1 MQPGKSFRA
10 NQLPAQSALL
20 AQSVIRAQSVIPTR
34 SVIPAQAGTQ
44 SRPIFPSP
52 VAIHFLLL
60 AFLLLAAT
68 PAFAADLAL
77 KRVMLSSAGV
87 GYFEYEADVDGPTT
101 LGLDVPLDQVDD
113 VLTSL
118 VVFDSAGGVGTIEL
132 PGRDN
137 TRAEFGNLPF
147 GPTALNSPV
156 DYLNSLQGVEITVQ
170 GPRPMTGRIMHAER
184 ITETLPGP
192 PPVSVQRTRV
202 TLLGASGLQ
211 QFVLEDAESIQVTDP
226 TLRARIGS
234 ALESLRREASL
245 SMRHIT
251 LHSEG
256 TGHRTVR
263 VGYVAVAPLWK
274 ASYRLMLPAKDGD
287 PARLQGWAVLENQS
301 GADWNGIALTL
312 QYGNPVTFR
321 QAIYRSYYVQR
332 PEVPVEIL
340 GRILP
345 DIDTRARAVES
356 AKAAPAGAAAFAP
369 APAPM
374 GMMQAR
380 AMPMASA
387 ANPVQAAEGVE
398 ETIFQLPT
406 PVVLAAGHTANVPI
420 IDKSIPAERVDLATG
435 NDTHPLSAIRITND
449 TGASLPA
456 GVLTLYDASGAATFA
471 GDARLGGL
479 PLGESRL
486 LSFAQDLR
494 TTVERESSGQ
504 TSLASLTAAQGVLH
518 ITMRQREV
526 LHVTLTAPAQEAR
539 RVLVEIPKEGDRT
552 LTLEGGPV
560 PGTEETATAWRV
572 PVSLK
577 PGEVHKLTAY
587 IDRLDREDT
596 ALLNNDAAVVVQL
609 LNEQTLTP
617 AARAALQHL
626 ATLRQDAATKRTAVD
641 QLKAQQTAIEQDED
655 RIRKNLEAVA
665 PNDALHARLTRALDA
680 DETKLE
686 QLTAAIDQATA
697 AADKAH
703 QALVDAVGTLK
714 I

>member
-1 MQPGKSFRA
+1 MQPGKPLGADR
-10 NQLPAQSALL
+10 L
-20 AQSVIRAQSVIPTR
+20 RAQ

-44 SRPIFPSP
+44 NRPNLLSP
-52 VAIHFLLL
+52 VAIHCLLL
-60 AFLLLAAT
+60 AFLLLAT
-68 PAFAADLAL
+68 PPAFAADLSL

-87 GYFEYEADVDGPTT
+87 DYFEYEAEVDGAAA

-118 VVFDSAGGVGTIEL
+118 VVFDSAGGVGTVEL

-156 DYLNSLQGVEITVQ
+156 DYLNSLQGVEIAVQ

-202 TLLGASGLQ
+202 TLMGASGLQ

-274 ASYRLMLPAKDGD
+274 ASYRLVLPAKDGD

-345 DIDTRARAVES
+345 DIDTRARPTEL
-356 AKAAPAGAAAFAP
+356 AKSAPAGAMGSAVGAPLAP

-374 GMMQAR
+374 VAQNR
-380 AMPMASA
+380 AMAMAQ
-387 ANPVQAAEGVE
+387 PTEQVQAAEGVE
-398 ETIFQLPT
+398 ETTFQLAT
-406 PVVLAAGHTANVPI
+406 PVVLATGHTANVPI
-420 IDKSIPAERVDLATG
+420 IDKSIPAQRVD
-435 NDTHPLSAIRITND
+435 
-449 TGASLPA
+449 
-456 GVLTLYDASGAATFA
+456 
-471 GDARLGGL
+471 
-479 PLGESRL
+479 
-486 LSFAQDLR
+486 
-494 TTVERESSGQ
+494 
-504 TSLASLTAAQGVLH
+504 
-518 ITMRQREV
+518 
-526 LHVTLTAPAQEAR
+526 
-539 RVLVEIPKEGDRT
+539 
-552 LTLEGGPV
+552 
-560 PGTEETATAWRV
+560 
-572 PVSLK
+572 
-577 PGEVHKLTAY
+577 
-587 IDRLDREDT
+587 
-596 ALLNNDAAVVVQL
+596 
-609 LNEQTLTP
+609 
-617 AARAALQHL
+617 
-626 ATLRQDAATKRTAVD
+626 
-641 QLKAQQTAIEQDED
+641 
-655 RIRKNLEAVA
+655 
-665 PNDALHARLTRALDA
+665 
-680 DETKLE
+680 
-686 QLTAAIDQATA
+686 
-697 AADKAH
+697 
-703 QALVDAVGTLK
+703 
-714 I
+714 

>member
-1 MQPGKSFRA
+1 MRR
-10 NQLPAQSALL
+10 
-20 AQSVIRAQSVIPTR
+20 VI
-34 SVIPAQAGTQ
+34 
-44 SRPIFPSP
+44 
-52 VAIHFLLL
+52 L

-68 PAFAADLAL
+68 PAYAADLAL

-87 GYFEYEADVDGPTT
+87 GYFEYEADVDGPAT
-101 LGLDVPLDQVDD
+101 LSLDVPLDQVDD

-118 VVFDSAGGVGTIEL
+118 VVFDSAGGVGTVEL

-156 DYLNSLQGVEITVQ
+156 DYLNSLQGVEISVQ
-170 GPRPMTGRIMHAER
+170 GPRPMTGRIMHADR

-202 TLLGASGLQ
+202 TLLGATGLQ

-274 ASYRLMLPAKDGD
+274 ASYRLVLPAKDGD

-345 DIDTRARAVES
+345 DTDTRARAAEL

-369 APAPM
+369 APAPAQM
-374 GMMQAR
+374 SMAQAR
-380 AMPMASA
+380 AIPMAPA
-387 ANPVQAAEGVE
+387 AEPAQVAEGVE

-479 PLGESRL
+479 PVGESRL

-526 LHVTLTAPAQEAR
+526 LHVTLTAPAHEAR

-560 PGTEETATAWRV
+560 SGTEETATAWRV

-596 ALLNNDAAVVVQL
+596 ALLNNDAAVVVTL

-617 AARAALQHL
+617 AARTALQHL
-626 ATLRQDAATKRTAVD
+626 ATLRQDAAAKRTAVD

-703 QALVDAVGTLK
+703 QALVDAVGALK

>member
-1 MQPGKSFRA
+1 MQPGKPLGADR
-10 NQLPAQSALL
+10 L
-20 AQSVIRAQSVIPTR
+20 RAQ

-44 SRPIFPSP
+44 NRPNLLSP
-52 VAIHFLLL
+52 VTLYCLLL
-60 AFLLLAAT
+60 AFLLLAAA

-87 GYFEYEADVDGPTT
+87 GYFEYEADVDGPAT

-118 VVFDSAGGVGTIEL
+118 VVFDSAGGVGTVEL

-147 GPTALNSPV
+147 GPAALNSPV
-156 DYLNSLQGVEITVQ
+156 DYLNSLQGVEISVL

-202 TLLGASGLQ
+202 TLMGASGLQ

-274 ASYRLMLPAKDGD
+274 ASYRLVLPAKDGD

-345 DIDTRARAVES
+345 DVDTRARAAQL

-369 APAPM
+369 APALAPM
-374 GMMQAR
+374 IVAQAG
-380 AMPMASA
+380 AIPMASA
-387 ANPVQAAEGVE
+387 AEPAQAAEGVE

-479 PLGESRL
+479 PVGESRL

-494 TTVERESSGQ
+494 TTVERDSSGQ

-518 ITMRQREV
+518 IT
-526 LHVTLTAPAQEAR
+526 LTAPAHEAR

-560 PGTEETATAWRV
+560 PGTEETATAWRM

-587 IDRLDREDT
+587 IDRLEREDT
-596 ALLNNDAAVVVQL
+596 TLLNNDAAVVVQL
-609 LNEQTLTP
+609 LNDQTLTP
-617 AARAALQHL
+617 AARTALQHL
-626 ATLRQDAATKRTAVD
+626 ATLRQDAAAKRAAVD

-680 DETKLE
+680 DEIKLE
-686 QLTAAIDQATA
+686 QLATAIDQANSA
-697 AADKAH
+697 ANRAH
-703 QALVDAVGTLK
+703 QALTDAVASLK

>member
-1 MQPGKSFRA
+1 MRR
-10 NQLPAQSALL
+10 LILALL
-20 AQSVIRAQSVIPTR
+20 LFASS
-34 SVIPAQAGTQ
+34 PAY
-44 SRPIFPSP
+44 
-52 VAIHFLLL
+52 
-60 AFLLLAAT
+60 
-68 PAFAADLAL
+68 AADLAL

-87 GYFEYEADVDGPTT
+87 GYFEYEADVDGAAT

-118 VVFDSAGGVGTIEL
+118 IVFDSAGGVGTVEL

-147 GPTALNSPV
+147 GPSALNSPV
-156 DYLNSLQGVEITVQ
+156 DYLNSLQGVEISVR
-170 GPRPMTGRIMHAER
+170 GPRPMTGRIMHADR
-184 ITETLPGP
+184 ITETMSGP
-192 PPVSVQRTRV
+192 PPATVQRTRV
-202 TLLGASGLQ
+202 TLMGTSGLQ
-211 QFVLEDAESIQVTDP
+211 QFVLEDAESIEVTDT

-251 LHSEG
+251 LHSDG

-274 ASYRLMLPAKDGD
+274 ASYRLVLPPKDGD

-301 GADWNGIALTL
+301 GTDWNGIALTL

-345 DIDTRARAVES
+345 DVDTRARAAEL
-356 AKAAPAGAAAFAP
+356 AKSAPAGKPGFAAEAPALAAP

-374 GMMQAR
+374 VAQNR
-380 AMPMASA
+380 AMAMAQPSEQ
-387 ANPVQAAEGVE
+387 VQAAEGLE
-398 ETIFQLPT
+398 ETIFQLAS

-435 NDTHPLSAIRITND
+435 NDTHPLSAIRINNN
-449 TGASLPA
+449 TGTSLPA
-456 GVLTLYDASGAATFA
+456 GVLTLYDASGPATFA

-479 PLGESRL
+479 PAGESRL

-518 ITMRQREV
+518 VTMRHREI
-526 LHVTLTAPAQEAR
+526 LHVTLTAPTNESR
-539 RVLVEIPKEGDRT
+539 RVLVEILKDGDRT
-552 LTLEGGPV
+552 LTLEGGAV

-587 IDRLDREDT
+587 LDRIDNETTD
-596 ALLNNDAAVVVQL
+596 LMDNDAAVVVSL
-609 LNEQTLTP
+609 LGQQTLTS
-617 AARAALQHL
+617 AARSALQHL
-626 ATLRQDAATKRTAVD
+626 ALLRQDLAAKRTALE
-641 QLKAQQTAIEQDED
+641 QLKVQQAEIEQDED
-655 RIRKNLEAVA
+655 RIRKNLQAVA
-665 PNDALHARLTRALDA
+665 ANDALHARLTRALDA

-686 QLTAAIDQATA
+686 QLAAAIKQAA
-697 AADKAH
+697 SAADKAH
-703 QALVDAVGTLK
+703 QMLADAVATLK

>member
-1 MQPGKSFRA
+1 MQPGKSLGADR
-10 NQLPAQSALL
+10 L
-20 AQSVIRAQSVIPTR
+20 RAQ

-44 SRPIFPSP
+44 NRPNLLSP
-52 VAIHFLLL
+52 VAFQCLLL

-87 GYFEYEADVDGPTT
+87 GYFEYEADVDGPAT

-118 VVFDSAGGVGTIEL
+118 VVFDSAGGVGTVEL

-147 GPTALNSPV
+147 GPAALNSPV
-156 DYLNSLQGVEITVQ
+156 DYLNSLQGVEISVQ

-202 TLLGASGLQ
+202 TLMGASGLQ

-274 ASYRLMLPAKDGD
+274 ASYRLVLPAKDGD

-345 DIDTRARAVES
+345 DIDTRARPAEM
-356 AKAAPAGAAAFAP
+356 AKAAPAGTAAFAP
-369 APAPM
+369 APAQM

-380 AMPMASA
+380 AIPMAPA
-387 ANPVQAAEGVE
+387 AEPVQAAEGVE

-479 PLGESRL
+479 PVGESRL

-494 TTVERESSGQ
+494 TTVERDSSGQ
-504 TSLASLTAAQGVLH
+504 TSLASLTAAQGVVH

-526 LHVTLTAPAQEAR
+526 LRVTLTAPAHDAR
-539 RVLVEIPKEGDRT
+539 RVLVEIPKDGDRT

-560 PGTEETATAWRV
+560 PGTEETTTAWRV
-572 PVSLK
+572 PISLK

-587 IDRLDREDT
+587 IDRLEREDT

-609 LNEQTLTP
+609 LNEQTLTQ

-626 ATLRQDAATKRTAVD
+626 ATLRQDAAAKRTAVD

-686 QLTAAIDQATA
+686 QLATAIDQATG

-703 QALVDAVGTLK
+703 QALVDAVATLK